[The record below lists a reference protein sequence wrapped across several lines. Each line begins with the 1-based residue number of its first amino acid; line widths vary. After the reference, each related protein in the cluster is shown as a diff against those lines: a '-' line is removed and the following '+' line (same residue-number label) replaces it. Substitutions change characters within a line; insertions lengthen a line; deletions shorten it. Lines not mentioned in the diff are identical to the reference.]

1 MPGSDIQHG
10 LRELFFRWSGQES
23 ESVELLPGS
32 GSARRY
38 FRLRGGAH
46 SALGAYNHDVQENE
60 AFYSFTRHFLR
71 AGLPVPQLYLTH
83 DTLPLYL
90 LEDLGDETLF
100 SRLTEIRQQ
109 GSSENEITGLYR
121 RVLDYLPA
129 FQVGGN
135 AGLDYSR
142 CYPRAAFDRQSMMW
156 DLNYFK
162 YYFLKLAGVPFNEQA
177 LENDFE
183 EFTAFLADIPS
194 DYFLYRDFQSRNI
207 MICGEKL
214 YFIDYQGGRKGP
226 LQYDLASLLWDA
238 KADLSNEQRAHLYE
252 HYLET
257 LGKHVQVD
265 RDAFR
270 KGYEGL
276 VYIRILQ
283 ALGAYGYR
291 GYYERK
297 EHFLQS
303 IPFAVN
309 NLKWLLQ
316 NAPLPEGL
324 PMLRRCLEHITEQ
337 EHLSGERDAGD
348 KLTLHIFSFSYKN
361 GLPHDLSGNG
371 GGFVFDC
378 RALPNPGRYEEYKT
392 LTGKDNEVIAF
403 LEREPEVQQFVTNTC
418 KLVEQS
424 IQNYTARKFSSLL
437 ASYGCTG
444 GQHRSVYCAEQLKQ
458 RIEGNYNINI
468 RINHREQ
475 KF

>member
-1 MPGSDIQHG
+1 M
-10 LRELFFRWSGQES
+10 
-23 ESVELLPGS
+23 ELLPGS

-38 FRLRGGAH
+38 FRLRSADTT
-46 SALGAYNHDVQENE
+46 ALGAYNPDRRENE
-60 AFYSFTRHFLR
+60 AFISFSRHFRELS
-71 AGLPVPQLYLTH
+71 LPVPAIYAENDALGI
-83 DTLPLYL
+83 YL

-100 SRLTEIRQQ
+100 SWLTEMRQQ
-109 GSSENEITGLYR
+109 SCPPEEISAMYR
-121 RVLDYLPA
+121 RVLDCLPL
-129 FQVGGN
+129 FQLRGN
-135 AGLDYSR
+135 QGLDYSR

-162 YYFLKLAGVPFNEQA
+162 YYFLKLAKIPFDEQA

-183 EFTAFLADIPS
+183 KFTAFLSDIPS

-207 MICGEKL
+207 MLHHGGL

-238 KADLSNEQRAHLYE
+238 KADLSNNQRLELYE
-252 HYLET
+252 YYVRKISEQQP
-257 LGKHVQVD
+257 VQAEEFS
-265 RDAFR
+265 R
-270 KGYEGL
+270 GYYGL

-303 IPFAVN
+303 IPYAVN
-309 NLKWLLQ
+309 NLRWLLQ
-316 NAPLPEGL
+316 HRPLPLHL
-324 PMLRRCLEHITEQ
+324 PMLQRCLELITEQ
-337 EHLSGERDAGD
+337 EHLSRESGGGD

-378 RALPNPGRYEEYKT
+378 RALPNPGRYEQYKN
-392 LTGKDNEVIAF
+392 LTGKDPEVIAF
-403 LEREPEVQQFVTNTC
+403 LERESEVQQFLNNSCT
-418 KLVEQS
+418 LVEQS
-424 IQNYTARKFSSLL
+424 VKNYTARKFSSLM

-444 GQHRSVYCAEQLKQ
+444 GQHRSVYCAEQLKK
-458 RIEGNYNINI
+458 RIENRYPVNI
-468 RINHREQ
+468 RIIHREQ
-475 KF
+475 HF